1 MSTTGTEALRP
12 SPLKWLAMI
21 AISAALVWMGSTVAS
36 KHPAV
41 AWSCMVFF
49 ALCGVVGVVNL
60 LPNASRLV
68 LDDDGF
74 EIRSLFRASR
84 VRWADVARF
93 GTMRIGLNTMV
104 GFDFVAGYRGNDR
117 LRRINRGLSG
127 FQGALPDTYGMKAA
141 ALADR
146 MEARLAAY
154 RPGDSLLPSTGDAPA
169 PAKAGVP
176 GRGG

>member
-1 MSTTGTEALRP
+1 MSAAGAEVLRP
-12 SPLKWLAMI
+12 SPLKWLAMV
-21 AISAALVWMGSTVAS
+21 ALSAAFVWIGLTIMGT
-36 KHPAV
+36 HPAV
-41 AWSCMVFF
+41 AWSCIAFF
-49 ALCGVVGVVNL
+49 GLCGAVGVLNL
-60 LPNASRLV
+60 LPDASRLA

-104 GFDFVAGYRGNDR
+104 GFDFVDGYRGSDR
-117 LRRINRGLSG
+117 LRSINRNLSG

-141 ALADR
+141 ALAER

-154 RPGDSLLPSTGDAPA
+154 RQGESGMQVQLLSRTLT
-169 PAKAGVP
+169 
-176 GRGG
+176 